1 MYPVL
6 VAVDRSEARARHQAE
21 FVAGLPN
28 ATREVEA
35 TVLYVFPHQDYSGAP
50 EHAFEEVDAAV
61 LAADALEEAGVS
73 VDRVVVGGEVASE
86 IIEHADEIDAG
97 MIVLGGRKRSG
108 VAKVLMGSTAM
119 DVLVSAERPVTV
131 TG

>member
-6 VAVDRSEARARHQAE
+6 VAVDRSEERARHQAE
-21 FVAGLPN
+21 FVSGLPN
-28 ATREVEA
+28 ATSEVEA

-50 EHAFEEVDAAV
+50 EHSFEEVEAAV
-61 LAADALEEAGVS
+61 LAADTLEEAGVS
-73 VDRVVVGGEVASE
+73 VNRVAVGGEVTGKVL
-86 IIEHADEIDAG
+86 EHADDIEAEV
-97 MIVLGGRKRSG
+97 IVLGGRKRSG

-119 DVLVSAERPVTV
+119 DVVVSAERPVTV

>member
-6 VAVDRSEARARHQAE
+6 VAVDRSETRARHQAE

-28 ATREVEA
+28 ATSEVEA

-50 EHAFEEVDAAV
+50 QHAFEEIEAAV
-61 LAADALEEAGVS
+61 AAADTLEAAGVP
-73 VDRVVVGGEVASE
+73 VNRVAEGGEVAST
-86 IIEHADEIDAG
+86 ILEHAAEVDAE